1 MLGLL
6 GKKLGQTSVYN
17 AQGIMVPVTIV
28 LVGPNRV
35 LQTKTRPPTATTR
48 CNSVSTTRRNIA

>member
-17 AQGIMVPVTIV
+17 AQGALVPVTV
-28 LVGPNRV
+28 VQVGPN
-35 LQTKTRPPTATTR
+35 P
-48 CNSVSTTRRNIA
+48 